1 MKNENQDFGLK
12 LIKRIN
18 INILKKIQKEKY
30 GVKHPEILSQKE
42 IIELSDKLM
51 KSILAKNESIR
62 IIDKSLKYF
71 ELPIKKIQKIKTK
84 PILEKTKEKIER
96 PLLKQPPIFINR
108 EMTLNKPISP
118 IPQVQQPAPKIRTY
132 GKIDFLIKDNSISFI
147 QCYGP
152 DKQVSVIQRGQ
163 KNNTP
168 IILTQEEIDSVLDQL
183 SEEAHIPLIEGPFQI
198 SVNNLVISG
207 VYSSLIGS
215 SFIIKKQ

>member
-118 IPQVQQPAPKIRTY
+118 IPQVQQPALK
-132 GKIDFLIKDNSISFI
+132 
-147 QCYGP
+147 
-152 DKQVSVIQRGQ
+152 
-163 KNNTP
+163 
-168 IILTQEEIDSVLDQL
+168 
-183 SEEAHIPLIEGPFQI
+183 
-198 SVNNLVISG
+198 
-207 VYSSLIGS
+207 
-215 SFIIKKQ
+215 